1 MNSAGNYETFLISW
15 KFDIDGQIMTDDFN
29 VTKDMLKLQNPV
41 VTRFSESVQDILID
55 VQSGGKSLKNLD
67 NIFGKYDSF
76 DIAWEEASKNI
87 G

>member
-1 MNSAGNYETFLISW
+1 
-15 KFDIDGQIMTDDFN
+15 MTDDFN